1 MIQLGILSGVP
12 WVCSTIPRPKLVLL
26 WKLFWS
32 FVQGWVQNVFFS
44 WPLIGQPITIN
55 LKLFQS
61 GFQAVLSEATFRLTD
76 YGYDTGIKVITSHE
90 HLGKFS
96 KPSDSSKFLGFF
108 FKFFEKFH
116 FWFFWIFLWKRKKGE
131 WVNQND
137 LPSQLGGSIDFK
149 YERNLKMAISIDRF
163 TKKTHHVV
171 KKVTKVWFLI
181 DSVRVT
187 TEWYPRAFW
196 SPTEILIR
204 LYLLSVFIFFF

>member
-32 FVQGWVQNVFFS
+32 FVQGWVQNVIA

-171 KKVTKVWFLI
+171 KKVTKVWFQI